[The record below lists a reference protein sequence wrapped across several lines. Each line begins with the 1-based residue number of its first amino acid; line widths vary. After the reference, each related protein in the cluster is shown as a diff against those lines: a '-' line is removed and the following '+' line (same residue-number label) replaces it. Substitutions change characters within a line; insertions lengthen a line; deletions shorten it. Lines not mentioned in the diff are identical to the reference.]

1 MSLKVLPKRVRV
13 HLYLFYAGMV
23 LAGLGVIGFIL
34 SYNQV
39 ASSAQAM
46 IDVHN
51 DIPVVAYAAIFAWA
65 IGLGLMWYGRRTVDA
80 AVRDRTRENQEAL
93 RAQQREAKING
104 LLRDSDPEVPV
115 SEDNVPPEG
124 E

>member
-51 DIPVVAYAAIFAWA
+51 DVPVVAYAAIFAWA

-80 AVRDRTRENQEAL
+80 AVRERTRENQEAL